1 MNKHGRKLKK
11 IIKYLIDIYNKEDL
25 SSVNQDLFLS
35 KPELDKLLN
44 EYYLKFKN
52 KDEKKKAIAHN
63 LEILDKLSFGKY
75 SAGFN
80 LYKNLDRDFI
90 LNLSKLKNSK
100 DSSIGKTNGG
110 YIIIKDGKDPKHNSS
125 KKKLKLNLLE
135 QEHLQYASSMYHY
148 LKNSFINKLREEGI
162 DVSYNPYPKI
172 FKSGTVYNKFLA
184 YTENHIIDSYLDYS
198 YLKKR
203 LEHDDLIHR
212 IKDND
217 FMRILF
223 EDMNL
228 INEKEYDRYLQ
239 KNKLT
244 SLGKSQSENRVN
256 NYNNI
261 FLS

>member
-1 MNKHGRKLKK
+1 MNKHSQQIKDIIEYLVKVYNNEHVGGKSQNFFRTLPKLDE
-11 IIKYLIDIYNKEDL
+11 LIDSYFRDFEN
-25 SSVNQDLFLS
+25 S
-35 KPELDKLLN
+35 DKQN
-44 EYYLKFKN
+44 
-52 KDEKKKAIAHN
+52 KAIAHK
-63 LEILDKLSFGKY
+63 LETLNKLSFDKNDEGY
-75 SAGFN
+75 T
-80 LYKNLDRDFI
+80 LYKDTTRKSNLK
-90 LNLSKLKNSK
+90 LSKEEH
-100 DSSIGKTNGG
+100 
-110 YIIIKDGKDPKHNSS
+110 IK
-125 KKKLKLNLLE
+125 
-135 QEHLQYASSMYHY
+135 YASSIYYH

-162 DVSYNPYPKI
+162 DVSENPYPEI

-184 YTENHIIDSYLDYS
+184 YTKKHIIDSYLDYS

-203 LEHDDLIHR
+203 LEHDSLIHR
-212 IKDND
+212 TKDND

>member
-1 MNKHGRKLKK
+1 MNQHSSEIKD
-11 IIKYLIDIYNKEDL
+11 IIEYLVKVYNNENVGGL
-25 SSVNQDLFLS
+25 NQNFFCTL
-35 KPELDKLLN
+35 PELDELIDSYFRDFEN
-44 EYYLKFKN
+44 S
-52 KDEKKKAIAHN
+52 DERNKAIAHK
-63 LEILDKLSFGKY
+63 LETLNKLSFDKNEEGY
-75 SAGFN
+75 R
-80 LYKNLDRDFI
+80 LYKDTTRESN
-90 LNLSKLKNSK
+90 LNLSK
-100 DSSIGKTNGG
+100 
-110 YIIIKDGKDPKHNSS
+110 
-125 KKKLKLNLLE
+125 E
-135 QEHLQYASSMYHY
+135 EHLKYASSIYYH
-148 LKNSFINKLREEGI
+148 LKNSFVNKLREEGI
-162 DVSYNPYPKI
+162 DVSENPYPEI

-184 YTENHIIDSYLDYS
+184 YTKKHIIDSYLDYS

-203 LEHDDLIHR
+203 LEHDSLIHR
-212 IKDND
+212 TKDND

>member
-1 MNKHGRKLKK
+1 MNKHSSQIKDIIEYLVKVYNNEDVGGINQNFFRTLPKLDE
-11 IIKYLIDIYNKEDL
+11 LIDSYFRDFEN
-25 SSVNQDLFLS
+25 S
-35 KPELDKLLN
+35 
-44 EYYLKFKN
+44 
-52 KDEKKKAIAHN
+52 DEQNKAIAHK
-63 LEILDKLSFGKY
+63 LEALNKLSFD
-75 SAGFN
+75 
-80 LYKNLDRDFI
+80 KNEEGYRLFKDVSRESN
-90 LNLSKLKNSK
+90 LNLSK
-100 DSSIGKTNGG
+100 D
-110 YIIIKDGKDPKHNSS
+110 
-125 KKKLKLNLLE
+125 
-135 QEHLQYASSMYHY
+135 EHLKYASSIYYH

-162 DVSYNPYPKI
+162 DVSENPYPEI
-172 FKSGTVYNKFLA
+172 FKSGTVYNEFLA
-184 YTENHIIDSYLDYS
+184 YTKKHIIDSYLDYS

-203 LEHDDLIHR
+203 LEHDGLIHR
-212 IKDND
+212 TKDND